1 MTTPTLSDAIAATC
15 RHYDA
20 AVKELNESHDAM
32 LSFLEK
38 HDGTDLGT
46 LAVRLLTWPEMHL
59 YTMFNTAFNVA
70 DKANFHSSLYSFLVN
85 VFLDDS
91 YFVVRWELPYDE
103 NFDLKFDGNNNLI
116 YFPSSREDERSMPHV
131 YWTGDGSCSPVEL
144 MEVMDEFERREAI
157 RVAHFNEG
165 I

>member
-1 MTTPTLSDAIAATC
+1 MTTPTFSDAIAATC
-15 RHYDA
+15 RHHDEA
-20 AVKELNESHDAM
+20 AQELKESRDAM

-38 HDGTDLGT
+38 HDGTDLGA

-91 YFVVRWELPYDE
+91 YFVVRWELPYDD
-103 NFDLKFDGNNNLI
+103 NFELKFDGNNNLI
-116 YFPSSREDERSMPHV
+116 YFPSSREDERSRPHV

-144 MEVMDEFERREAI
+144 MEVMDEFERREVVRALS
-157 RVAHFNEG
+157 FEQ
-165 I
+165 